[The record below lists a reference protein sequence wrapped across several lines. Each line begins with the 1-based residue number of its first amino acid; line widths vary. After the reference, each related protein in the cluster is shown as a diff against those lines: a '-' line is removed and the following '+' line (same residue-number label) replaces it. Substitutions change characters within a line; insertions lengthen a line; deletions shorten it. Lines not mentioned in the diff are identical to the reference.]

1 MGDYYTDTNCFL
13 YIQFNH
19 ALQNPW
25 SIRGIT
31 INFRAPSFLN
41 IFKVLSLKFEL
52 SIIRFT
58 ETNYHILITFYSF
71 IKVYRI
77 ICGSSADKSFIA
89 VYYMLFNVISMFFH
103 MATSLINVFTWNP
116 RLLSRV
122 WSFACKNMQ
131 RWHVTCISRILYI
144 VHTETLVENILAM
157 TGGTVLR
164 NLSVSFWAQFT
175 LGINQ
180 TLWITCLTVGLYI
193 HN

>member
-1 MGDYYTDTNCFL
+1 MDRWGTITLTLTAFFTYNSITL
-13 YIQFNH
+13 YKIHEVFEES
-19 ALQNPW
+19 P
-25 SIRGIT
+25 

-89 VYYMLFNVISMFFH
+89 VYYMLFNVISRFFH

-122 WSFACKNMQ
+122 
-131 RWHVTCISRILYI
+131 
-144 VHTETLVENILAM
+144 
-157 TGGTVLR
+157 
-164 NLSVSFWAQFT
+164 
-175 LGINQ
+175 
-180 TLWITCLTVGLYI
+180 
-193 HN
+193 